1 MPEMSLTRL
10 SSRLPSVYF
19 KGHSSI
25 LCFSFQPPF
34 PTFVIVAKTGSITLH
49 SPRGFNHACQNHST
63 EAGKWGDEGWG
74 LGDGRMVWI

>member
-25 LCFSFQPPF
+25 LCFSSQPPF
-34 PTFVIVAKTGSITLH
+34 PTFVVVAKTGSLTLH
-49 SPRGFNHACQNHST
+49 SPRGFNHACQTHST
-63 EAGKWGDEGWG
+63 EARMGG
-74 LGDGRMVWI
+74 GDGGGG